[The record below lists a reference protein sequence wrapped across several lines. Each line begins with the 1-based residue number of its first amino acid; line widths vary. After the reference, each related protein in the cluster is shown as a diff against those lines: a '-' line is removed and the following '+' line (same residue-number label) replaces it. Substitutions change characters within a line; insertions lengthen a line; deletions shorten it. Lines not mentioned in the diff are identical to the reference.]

1 MNNSQL
7 WIIGHVGR
15 DAEMRYT
22 PNGQAVTNFS
32 VAESREYTSGDE
44 KRKYT
49 VWYKVSVWGRMAEV
63 CNQYVKKGMQVF
75 ITGVVE
81 PDKGTGNPRIWETSD
96 KKPAAS
102 FEITASSVK
111 FLSKVESL
119 SEVAQELGGQEVA
132 TEEMPF

>member
-22 PNGQAVTNFS
+22 PAGQAVTNFS
-32 VAESREYTSGDE
+32 VAESREYTQGDE

-49 VWYKVSVWGRMAEV
+49 VWYKISVWGKMAEV

-75 ITGVVE
+75 VTGTIE
-81 PDKGTGNPRIWETSD
+81 PDKATGNPRLWSTSD
-96 KKPAAS
+96 GKPASS

-111 FLSKVESL
+111 FLSRPDVMANT
-119 SEVAQELGGQEVA
+119 AQELANG
-132 TEEMPF
+132 TEEEIPF